1 LTLREVQKK
10 LKEKGLPWERA
21 KAFRASAIFSDFVPI
36 SSWHNLE
43 MRLYKNGEL
52 VQKGSVE
59 LMIYKPDFFLKDID
73 DIFGLN
79 SGDIIMSGTP
89 KGVGK
94 VDRKDIFVGEILQNG
109 KTLIKKEFKVF

>member
-1 LTLREVQKK
+1 
-10 LKEKGLPWERA
+10 
-21 KAFRASAIFSDFVPI
+21 
-36 SSWHNLE
+36 
-43 MRLYKNGEL
+43 
-52 VQKGSVE
+52 
-59 LMIYKPDFFLKDID
+59 MIYKPDFFLKDID